1 MEPETLKNEVYEQPL
16 ATPQVSH
23 EDMDVANSCLSNSS
37 ELTSGRTNPV
47 SLDTSQGLDSYMDS
61 TGEFEPLPA
70 EPLPQPEFEPL

>member
-23 EDMDVANSCLSNSS
+23 EDMDVGNSCLSSSS
-37 ELTSGRTNPV
+37 EVRTNPV